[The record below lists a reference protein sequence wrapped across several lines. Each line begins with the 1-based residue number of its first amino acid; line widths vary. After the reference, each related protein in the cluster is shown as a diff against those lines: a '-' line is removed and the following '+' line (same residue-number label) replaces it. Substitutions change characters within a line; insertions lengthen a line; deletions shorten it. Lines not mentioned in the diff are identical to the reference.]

1 MAIGTTNSTVVGVF
15 ANRAQA
21 DRAIDALYNAGFRSD
36 QIGVAMRDQEGLGSR
51 SATPITNTTTDEA
64 AENAGTGAM
73 AGAAAGVG
81 IGGLVGLGVLAGVIP
96 VIGPA
101 IAAGTLGVILS
112 NAAGGAAV
120 AGLAGSLIGW
130 GIPEEHARHYESE
143 FSAGRAVVT
152 VSAGARADEVRRILR
167 TNGATSKD
175 PAFSSVS

>member
-1 MAIGTTNSTVVGVF
+1 MAVGTANSTVVGVF
-15 ANRAQA
+15 TNRAQA
-21 DRAIDALYNAGFRSD
+21 DRAIDALYSAGFRSE
-36 QIGVAMRDQEGLGSR
+36 QIGVVMRDQDGLGTR
-51 SATPITNTTTDEA
+51 SGGTLANTTTDEA
-64 AENAGTGAM
+64 AANAGTGAM

-81 IGGLVGLGVLAGVIP
+81 IGGLVGLGVLAGVVP

-101 IAAGTLGVILS
+101 IAAGTLGIILS

-120 AGLAGSLIGW
+120 AGLAGSLVGW

-143 FSAGRAVVT
+143 FSAGRAIVS

-167 TNGATSKD
+167 THGATSRD